1 MNKNI
6 ITLFAILIFAVSQA
20 FAQATDEELQTL
32 VSRVS
37 SLRQGSETAWN
48 TALDQFI
55 NDDSWTI
62 MDEIPR
68 HDNECWLLGD
78 KQFKLNAILKRQY
91 QGHDAQMVAGDFLNG
106 NDPHFNYSL
115 TERGIKKGGKVS
127 YEMQHRQG
135 KQTFVVVPYVASN
148 PAQLEVEVFLNGKTQ
163 GTGTLVSDGNIY
175 LNINQNVSAKDI
187 IRLDIKNNSGID
199 MPVVIINHNTRK

>member
-6 ITLFAILIFAVSQA
+6 ITLFTILIFAVSQA

-106 NDPHFNYSL
+106 NDPNYNYSL
-115 TERGIKKGGKVS
+115 TERGVKKQSSVN
-127 YEMQHRQG
+127 YEMSYREG
-135 KQTFVVVPYVASN
+135 KQTYVVMPYKPS
-148 PAQLEVEVFLNGKTQ
+148 PESFKVEAFLNGKP
-163 GTGTLVSDGNIY
+163 TGTTAVSEGNIV
-175 LNINQNVSAKDI
+175 LSIDSNVKKSDT
-187 IRLDIKNNSGID
+187 IRLVITNLGNED
-199 MPVVIINHNTRK
+199 MPVVIINHNTRMP